1 MGRIREAPAV
11 CCSDSFKVAFP
22 VHEVYGTQAVV
33 EHSDADA
40 YRLIVRETPTAI
52 ALLDLDG
59 LLIEVNPATERLLGY
74 SRDEILGEPCE
85 PFTHPDDHAVE
96 LPLLRALLQGERDE
110 YELEKRYV
118 RKDGFNVWSWLRLRL
133 VRDDA
138 GAPSYLL
145 AVIEDLTERR
155 RAEEH
160 QRVLTEQLRQAQKL
174 EAIGQLAGGVAHD
187 FNNLLTVMMGHA
199 GLALAAADDEVR
211 AELGE
216 ILVAGERAAELVR
229 QLLTFSRKQVV
240 DAQLLDLNE
249 VVAAALD
256 MLGRLIESNVEIA
269 GDLCARPLPV
279 LADRGQLEQVVL
291 NLAVNSRDAMP
302 DGGRLTIRTRVEDGG
317 LAILSVEDAGAGMD
331 GETRE
336 RIFEPFYTTKEFGK
350 GTGLGL
356 TTVYGIVENTGGSI
370 RVESK
375 PGQGTLIEI
384 SLPLAG
390 GDAV

>member
-1 MGRIREAPAV
+1 
-11 CCSDSFKVAFP
+11 
-22 VHEVYGTQAVV
+22 VV

-59 LLIEVNPATERLLGY
+59 LVIEVNPATERLLGY

-138 GAPSYLL
+138 GGPSYLL

-155 RAEEH
+155 HAEEE

-269 GDLCARPLPV
+269 DELCPRPLPV

-317 LAILSVEDAGAGMD
+317 FTVLSVEDTGAGMD

-384 SLPLAG
+384 SLPLAAAD
-390 GDAV
+390 DAA